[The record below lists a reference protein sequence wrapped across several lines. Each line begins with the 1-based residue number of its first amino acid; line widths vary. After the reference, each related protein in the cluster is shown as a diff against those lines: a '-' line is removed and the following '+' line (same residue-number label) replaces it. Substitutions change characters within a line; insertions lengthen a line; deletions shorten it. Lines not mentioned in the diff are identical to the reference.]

1 MDVADQEGHR
11 PGRLLPL
18 LLPMV
23 DPGHIQSHFP
33 APAGSLSA
41 ARSHFISQTLHQNLD
56 FLNLFIYFINRKKLK
71 KKRYILPSL
80 SVAQYLNF
88 YYYFYCH
95 HSYYKRIISISDEHS
110 TVFANIF
117 LFYVILCF

>member
-11 PGRLLPL
+11 PGRLFPL

-41 ARSHFISQTLHQNLD
+41 ARWVAQSHFISETLHQNFD
-56 FLNLFIYFINRKKLK
+56 FFKNLFIFFINRKK
-71 KKRYILPSL
+71 
-80 SVAQYLNF
+80 
-88 YYYFYCH
+88 
-95 HSYYKRIISISDEHS
+95 
-110 TVFANIF
+110 
-117 LFYVILCF
+117 